1 MLAVTSSQGSVRVE
15 ERDTPS
21 GEGELIR
28 VTSSSICGSDLHMVD
43 LGISGVVLGHEFGGY
58 TTDGRLVAVRPTGQ
72 CGTCPS
78 CRARHSQTCADAGR
92 TLTGLSTDGGLAH
105 HALVEASR
113 LYTVP
118 VGVDPASV
126 CLVEP
131 TAVCVHG
138 VHRAA
143 IETGMTALVVGA
155 GSIGLIT
162 GAVLRARGVDVDI
175 VARHQHQREAAGQ
188 LGLGVVDAPGRTYD
202 VTFDAV
208 CTQQSFDACVSA
220 TRPGGRLL
228 EFGMFWSPVHLD
240 NNVMMKEIDII
251 PSIFYGH
258 DETQDDF
265 QVAIDFVAATPELAA
280 ALVTHTFDLS
290 EAVEAFAAAKDKST
304 GAIKVRFTP
313 DAG

>member
-1 MLAVTSSQGSVRVE
+1 MLAVTSSQGSVRVD
-15 ERDTPS
+15 ERDTPT
-21 GEGELIR
+21 GPGELVR
-28 VTSSSICGSDLHMVD
+28 VTSSSICGSDLHMVE

-58 TTDGRLVAVRPTGQ
+58 TADGRLVAVRPTGQ

-78 CRARHSQTCADAGR
+78 CRARHSQTCAEAGR
-92 TLTGLSTDGGLAH
+92 SLTGLGTDGGLAH
-105 HALVEASR
+105 HALVEPSR

-118 VGVDPASV
+118 DGVDPASV

-143 IETGMTALVVGA
+143 VAAGMRSLVVGA

-162 GAVLRARGVDVDI
+162 GAVLRAKGVDVDI
-175 VARHQHQREAAGQ
+175 VARHRHQREAAEQ
-188 LGLGVVDAPGRTYD
+188 LGLGVVESPVRTYD

-208 CTQQSFDACVSA
+208 CTQQSFDACVAA
-220 TRPGGRLL
+220 TSPGGRLL
-228 EFGMFWSPVHLD
+228 EFGMFWSPVRLD
-240 NNVMMKEIDII
+240 NNVMMKEIDIV

-258 DETQDDF
+258 DGTQDDF
-265 QVAIDFVAATPELAA
+265 QVAIDFLAATPRLPD
-280 ALVTHTFDLS
+280 ALITHTFALS
-290 EAVEAFAAAKDKST
+290 DAVEAFAVARDKTT

-313 DAG
+313 DAA